1 LSGIGKFIGVG
12 VGPGP
17 EDLMTL
23 RALKALQ
30 SADVIFEA
38 VGKNSAF
45 SVSGRIVETIEGIY
59 AEHAKLVFSMSLDP
73 ETRRKAVEENAEQVA
88 RELRAGRVC
97 AFATIGDPMTY
108 STYSYLLA
116 ELRSMMPDL
125 QVETVPGVTSYQAAA
140 AAAGTPLVENDEIL
154 SVVPAFSGGNL
165 PRELFDSS
173 DTLVF
178 LKTYRT
184 RKEILDKLGDNW
196 KEFDA
201 LYAARLGLDGET
213 LSSDTAEMADLP
225 EEYLSLLIAKKRKT
239 ESRK

>member
-1 LSGIGKFIGVG
+1 MSAVAKFIGVG

-17 EDLMTL
+17 EDLLTL
-23 RALKALQ
+23 RAVEALR
-30 SADVIFEA
+30 SANVIFEA

-45 SVSGRIVETIEGIY
+45 SVSGRVVDSIDGIS
-59 AEHAKLVFSMSLDP
+59 AKRAKLVFSMSTDP
-73 ETRRKAVEENAEQVA
+73 KTRRAAVAENAERVA
-88 RELRAGRVC
+88 REIQSERVC

-116 ELRSMMPDL
+116 ELRKLIPNL
-125 QVETVPGVTSYQAAA
+125 EVETVPGVTSYQAAA
-140 AAAGTPLVENDEIL
+140 AAAETPLVENDEIL
-154 SVVPAFSGGNL
+154 SLVPAFSEENL
-165 PRELFDSS
+165 PQEIFDAS

-184 RKEILDKLGDNW
+184 RKKILDAVKENW
-196 KEFDA
+196 DGFDA

-213 LSSDTAEMADLP
+213 VSSDKSALEDLP
-225 EEYLSLLIAKKRKT
+225 EEYLSLLIAKKRKP